1 MVIFDAGSKRIE
13 GFVEPEEF
21 LRRLRA
27 IVSDN
32 EAFLVAARAD
42 RQERSFNQILRQEQD
57 EAYLESLKADKEKEE
72 KKKRERQILE
82 EQERHVQ
89 EEAQA
94 ELRKKDVSNCVAFAV

>member
-1 MVIFDAGSKRIE
+1 M
-13 GFVEPEEF
+13 
-21 LRRLRA
+21 RA

-57 EAYLESLKADKEKEE
+57 LAYLESLKADQEKEE
-72 KKKRERQILE
+72 KKKRERQMLE
-82 EQERHVQ
+82 EHERHVL

-94 ELRKKDVSNCVAFAV
+94 EQRKKDVS